1 MGKRVPMWQVLFC
14 IVFALGIICYS
25 IFFTTSKYTS
35 PEYDGYAEAHMP
47 MILSAVMVSIFGAL
61 NGWKWSVMEKG
72 MIQGIS
78 RSMQANLI
86 LLTVG
91 ILVSTW
97 KAAGIIPSII
107 YYGLNIISPG
117 FFLVTACLLCSI
129 ISLVI
134 GSSYTTAGTIGVA
147 MIGIAIGLG
156 INPALAAGA
165 VVAGAYTGD
174 KMSPMSDTTN
184 MAPAVSGSN
193 VFEHIRHMVYTVTP
207 SYIIALVLYFIL
219 GRSAAPSG
227 DVQMEMKDILQEAI
241 QNEFT
246 VSPFLMLP
254 IVFLLIA
261 VFLKVP
267 ALPAMFGGVVMGLLC
282 MGFVQGIRFADFF
295 DIMHY
300 GYVSSS
306 ADIALTDDYTVA
318 DVVGGGGFNGMLW
331 TVSIVLCSMSF
342 AGVLEA
348 TGMLGSV
355 VEKILKIAKTNGLL
369 VMTTILTCFFINL
382 LTADQYLSIIL
393 PGRMYKT
400 AFEDRR
406 LRNKNLSRCLE
417 DSGTLTSPLIPW
429 NVCGATMTGF
439 LGQPTLAYA
448 PYAFVNYICPI
459 ISIIYGFTGFTIEKM
474 TDEEYEKM
482 LEVRKL
488 EEEEAARAMEA

>member
-1 MGKRVPMWQVLFC
+1 MWQVLIC
-14 IVFALGIICYS
+14 VVFTLGVICYS
-25 IFFTTSKYTS
+25 IFFSY
-35 PEYDGYAEAHMP
+35 GEAHMP
-47 MILSAVMVSIFGAL
+47 MILAAALVSIVGAL

-72 MIQGIS
+72 MIQGIN

-97 KAAGIIPSII
+97 KAGGIIPSMI
-107 YYGLNIISPG
+107 YYGLNIINPSL
-117 FFLVTACLLCSI
+117 FLVTAALLCTL

-165 VVAGAYTGD
+165 VVSGAYTGD

-193 VFEHIRHMVYTVTP
+193 IFDHIKHMVWTVTP
-207 SYIIALVLYFIL
+207 SYVIALVLWFIL
-219 GRSAAPSG
+219 GRGAAPSG
-227 DVQMEMKDILQEAI
+227 DIQMEMKDILQDAI
-241 QNEFT
+241 QNEFSI
-246 VSPFLMLP
+246 SPLLMLP
-254 IVFLLIA
+254 VVFLLAA
-261 VFLKVP
+261 VVLKIP
-267 ALPAMFGGVVMGLLC
+267 ALPAMFVGVVMGLFC
-282 MGFVQGIRFADFF
+282 MGVVQHIPVADWFN
-295 DIMHY
+295 IMHY
-300 GYVSSS
+300 GYESISS
-306 ADIALTDDYTVA
+306 DIPLSGDYTVA
-318 DVVGGGGFNGMLW
+318 SVVGGGGFNGMLW

-348 TGMLGSV
+348 TGMLGQM
-355 VEKILKIAKTNGLL
+355 VEKILKVAKTNGLL
-369 VMTTILTCFFINL
+369 IMTTILTCIFINL
-382 LTADQYLSIIL
+382 LCADQYLAIIL

-406 LRNKNLSRCLE
+406 LKAKNLSRCLE

-439 LGQPTLAYA
+439 LGQPTVAYA

-474 TDEEYEKM
+474 SDEEYEKM
-482 LEVRKL
+482 MEQRRA
-488 EEEEAARAMEA
+488 EEEATRREMEA

>member
-1 MGKRVPMWQVLFC
+1 MGRRVPMWQVLLC
-14 IVFALGIICYS
+14 VVFTLGVICYS
-25 IFFTTSKYTS
+25 IFLTPDY
-35 PEYDGYAEAHMP
+35 GEAHMP
-47 MILSAVMVSIFGAL
+47 MILAAAFVAIVGAL

-72 MIQGIS
+72 MVQGIS

-97 KAAGIIPSII
+97 KAGGIIPSMI
-107 YYGLNIISPG
+107 YYGLDIISPAL
-117 FFLVTACLLCSI
+117 FLVTAALLCTI
-129 ISLVI
+129 ISFVI

-147 MIGIAIGLG
+147 MIGIAVGLG

-165 VVAGAYTGD
+165 VVSGAYTGD

-193 VFEHIRHMVYTVTP
+193 IFDHIKHMVWTVTP
-207 SYIIALVLYFIL
+207 SYVIALVLWFIL

-227 DVQMEMKDILQEAI
+227 GIQMEMKDILQDAI

-254 IVFLLIA
+254 VLFLLAA
-261 VFLKVP
+261 VVLKIP
-267 ALPAMFGGVVMGLLC
+267 ALPAMFVGVVMGIFC
-282 MGFVQGIRFADFF
+282 MGVVQGIDADQWFS
-295 DIMHY
+295 IMHY
-300 GYVSSS
+300 GYKSSS
-306 ADIALTDDYTVA
+306 ADIVLTEEYSVA
-318 DVVGGGGFNGMLW
+318 DVVGGGGFDGMLW

-348 TGMLGSV
+348 TGMLGQL
-355 VEKILKIAKTNGLL
+355 VEKILKVAKTNGLL
-369 VMTTILTCFFINL
+369 IMTTVLTCLFINL
-382 LTADQYLSIIL
+382 LCADQYLTIIL

-400 AFEDRR
+400 AFEDRK
-406 LRNKNLSRCLE
+406 LKNKNLSRCLE

-439 LGQPTLAYA
+439 LGQPTIAYA
-448 PYAFVNYICPI
+448 PYAFVNYLCPI

-482 LEVRKL
+482 LEARRA
-488 EEEEAARAMEA
+488 EEEATKRELEA

>member
-1 MGKRVPMWQVLFC
+1 MWQVLIC
-14 IVFALGIICYS
+14 VVFTLGVICYS
-25 IFFTTSKYTS
+25 IFFSY
-35 PEYDGYAEAHMP
+35 GEAHMP
-47 MILSAVMVSIFGAL
+47 MILAAALVAIVGAL

-72 MIQGIS
+72 MIQGIN

-97 KAAGIIPSII
+97 KAGGIIPSMI
-107 YYGLNIISPG
+107 YYGLNIINPSL
-117 FFLVTACLLCSI
+117 FLVTAALLCTI
-129 ISLVI
+129 VSLVI

-165 VVAGAYTGD
+165 VVSGAYTGD

-193 VFEHIRHMVYTVTP
+193 IFDHIKHMVWTVTP
-207 SYIIALVLYFIL
+207 SYVIALVLWFIL
-219 GRSAAPSG
+219 GRGSAPSG
-227 DVQMEMKDILQEAI
+227 EVQMEMKDVLQDAI
-241 QNEFT
+241 QNEFV
-246 VSPFLMLP
+246 VSPLLMIPVL
-254 IVFLLIA
+254 ILLIA
-261 VFLKVP
+261 VVMKIP
-267 ALPAMFGGVVMGLLC
+267 ALPAMFGAVVIGMFC
-282 MGFVQGIRFADFF
+282 MGVVQGIDFVDFF
-295 DIMHY
+295 KIMHY
-300 GYVSSS
+300 GYESTSG
-306 ADIALTDDYTVA
+306 DIVLTNDYTVA

-348 TGMLGSV
+348 TGMLGQM
-355 VEKILKIAKTNGLL
+355 VEKILKVAKTNGLL
-369 VMTTILTCFFINL
+369 IMTTILTCIFINL
-382 LTADQYLSIIL
+382 LCADQYLAIIL

-400 AFEDRR
+400 AFEDRK
-406 LRNKNLSRCLE
+406 LKAKNLSRCLE

-439 LGQPTLAYA
+439 LGQPTVAYA

-474 TDEEYEKM
+474 SDEEYEKM
-482 LEVRKL
+482 MEQRRA
-488 EEEEAARAMEA
+488 EEEATRREMEA